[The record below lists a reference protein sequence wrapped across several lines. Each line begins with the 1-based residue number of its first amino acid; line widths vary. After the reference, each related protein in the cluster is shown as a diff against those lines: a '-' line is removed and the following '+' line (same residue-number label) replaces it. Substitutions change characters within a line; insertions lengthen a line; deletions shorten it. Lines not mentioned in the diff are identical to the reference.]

1 MADPG
6 TIESK
11 IVDTEQVPLRQ
22 EIIGYIVQLFLQMAA
37 EERHPT
43 WRPDPICDVPYITLQ
58 VRQAISSGKISA
70 RTPELAKAI
79 ESDDLTRF
87 VAQYILPSYGSGV
100 WNEAVRIYGPTKYLA
115 PQGR

>member
-1 MADPG
+1 MADPE

-11 IVDTEQVPLRQ
+11 IVDTELVPFRQ
-22 EIIGYIVQLFLQMAA
+22 EVVNYIVQLFLQMT
-37 EERHPT
+37 EERCLA
-43 WRPDPICDVPYITLQ
+43 WQPDSICDVPYITLQ